1 MTRTTTTTTPTTSRP
16 SAAAALDER
25 KAAIRGVLADLATA
39 AEAAGLPSVAR
50 DVRET
55 RLPKLD
61 DERFTIV
68 VLGEFNHGKS
78 TFVNALLGAPV
89 LPTGITPTTAVLTH
103 VTAGP
108 KVTATV
114 VLESGERKVIDA
126 KRLGDWLTVE
136 GEAAAARPA
145 AAGQGVHHVEVTHP
159 AAAALGE
166 RVTIVDTPGVNDI
179 NEQRAEI
186 TYGVLPRA
194 DAAVFLLDAT
204 QILTASERQFLEE
217 RILRSTRDRLV
228 FVVAKADLLDAAEL
242 AETLAFARK
251 HLAGIVREPVV
262 LPVSAKR
269 ALAGAST
276 LAGATTVDDAHAGR
290 DAPAGDDDPS
300 GMRALVAELGAT
312 VANERRR
319 LLLDNAL
326 ADATRLAAF
335 VRQSLAIRR
344 HSLELPMDELEARIG
359 RAQERLRSGKKVLGS
374 AAETIRAETSALKA
388 RVRQDLAD
396 FAAEFRARLP
406 GDIDDPSIDG
416 VDVQRYLSFFVQD
429 TWKAWA
435 EAEGELVAA
444 ELDRLA
450 ETIIQVTN
458 ENIRDVTQSV
468 AGELGPSDTKVPII
482 VDTLRYDA
490 SVFALGA
497 LGTTV
502 FLFVNG
508 MVGGL
513 LALSAPVL
521 AFILRGRVSAEIKAE
536 AREQAPRAV
545 DRVAA
550 IVGPKMDELVDGF
563 GARLLEFVAE
573 AGEALGRGIAEV
585 LDRALTERRARG
597 AETDARPA
605 VASVDTAL
613 AGVRALDE
621 RIADIRQRVW
631 APDGGEATAPP
642 SA

>member
-1 MTRTTTTTTPTTSRP
+1 MTTPSKPTGAKQPAPAALSMASRG
-16 SAAAALDER
+16 SSWASLDER
-25 KAAIRGVLADLATA
+25 KAAIRGVLTDLAAA
-39 AEAAGLPSVAR
+39 AEAAGLLGVAR

-61 DERFTIV
+61 AERFTIV

-78 TFVNALLGAPV
+78 TFINALLGGPV
-89 LPTGITPTTAVLTH
+89 LPTGITPTTAVLAH
-103 VTAGP
+103 ISQGP
-108 KVTATV
+108 QESATLV
-114 VLESGERKVIDA
+114 FESGARQTIDV
-126 KRLGDWLTVE
+126 KRLPDWLTVE
-136 GEAAAARPA
+136 GLEGKPGEGADAKP
-145 AAGQGVHHVEVTHP
+145 GESLHHVELTHP
-159 AAAALGE
+159 AAILGD

-186 TYGVLPRA
+186 TYGYLPRA

-217 RILRSTRDRLV
+217 RILRSSRDRLL
-228 FVVAKADLLDAAEL
+228 FVVAKVDRLDAAEL
-242 AETLAFARK
+242 EETLAFARK
-251 HLAGIVREPVV
+251 HLAAIVAEPVV

-269 ALAGAST
+269 ALAGDLEGSG
-276 LAGATTVDDAHAGR
+276 L
-290 DAPAGDDDPS
+290 PA
-300 GMRALVAELGAT
+300 VIAELGAT

-326 ADATRLAAF
+326 GDATRLSAF

-344 HSLELPMDELEARIG
+344 RSLELPMGELETRIG
-359 RAQERLRSGKKVLGS
+359 RAKDKLRSGQKVLET

-396 FAAEFRARLP
+396 FTAEFRARLP
-406 GDIDDPSIDG
+406 ADIDAVDG
-416 VDVQRYLSFFVQD
+416 PDVQKYLSFFVQD
-429 TWKAWA
+429 TWKEWT
-435 EAEGELVAA
+435 EAEGELIAA

-450 ETIIQVTN
+450 EQIIQVTN
-458 ENIRDVTQSV
+458 ENIREV
-468 AGELGPSDTKVPII
+468 AQNVSSELGPSDTRVPIF
-482 VDTLRYDA
+482 VDRLKYDA

-502 FLFVNG
+502 FLFVNS

-521 AFILRGRVSAEIKAE
+521 AFILKGRVSAEIKVE

-550 IVGPKMDELVDGF
+550 LVGPKLDELVDGF
-563 GARLLEFVAE
+563 GSRLLEFVAQ
-573 AGEALGRGIAEV
+573 AGDALGRGIAEV
-585 LDRALTERRARG
+585 LDRARDERKARG
-597 AETDARPA
+597 AASDG
-605 VASVDTAL
+605 SVDVAAVDAAL
-613 AGVRALDE
+613 SNVRALDE

-631 APDGGEATAPP
+631 ESPQQDGVGGGSGGESPAR
-642 SA
+642 

>member
-1 MTRTTTTTTPTTSRP
+1 MSKPRKPPVSAGARSKTAWTS
-16 SAAAALDER
+16 LDER
-25 KAAIRGVLADLATA
+25 KAAIRGVLADLGAA

-78 TFVNALLGAPV
+78 TFINALLGAAV

-103 VTAGP
+103 ITHGP
-108 KVTATV
+108 KLAATLVTEA
-114 VLESGERKVIDA
+114 GERKAVDA
-126 KRLGDWLTVE
+126 KKLGEWLTVE
-136 GEAAAARPA
+136 GLEPRGK
-145 AAGQGVHHVEVTHP
+145 AGAGWHHVELEHP
-159 AAAALGE
+159 ARILGD
-166 RVTIVDTPGVNDI
+166 RLTIVDTPGVNDI

-186 TYGVLPRA
+186 TYGYLPRA

-217 RILRSTRDRLV
+217 RILRSTRDRLI

-242 AETLAFARK
+242 AEALAFARK
-251 HLAGIVREPVV
+251 HLATIVPEPVI

-269 ALAGAST
+269 ALAGDA
-276 LAGATTVDDAHAGR
+276 AG
-290 DAPAGDDDPS
+290 S
-300 GMRALVAELGAT
+300 GLPALVEQLGAT
-312 VANERRR
+312 VAHERRR

-326 ADATRLAAF
+326 GDATRLSAF

-344 HSLELPMDELEARIG
+344 RSMELSVGELEERIAR
-359 RAQERLRSGKKVLGS
+359 AKERLHSGRKVLES
-374 AAETIRAETSALKA
+374 AAETIRAETAGLKA

-396 FAAEFRARLP
+396 FTAEFRARLP
-406 GDIDDPSIDG
+406 GDIDAVEG

-429 TWKAWA
+429 TWKAWT
-435 EAEGELVAA
+435 EAEGERIAA

-450 ETIIQVTN
+450 EQIIQVTN
-458 ENIRDVTQSV
+458 ENVRDVTQAVSS
-468 AGELGPSDTKVPII
+468 ELGPSDTKVPIV

-502 FLFVNG
+502 FFFVNS
-508 MVGGL
+508 MVGGV

-521 AFILRGRVSAEIKAE
+521 AFILRGRVAAEIKAE
-536 AREQAPRAV
+536 AREQAPVAI

-550 IVGPKMDELVDGF
+550 LVGPKLDDLIDGF
-563 GARLLEFVAE
+563 AARLLEFVAQ

-585 LDRALTERRARG
+585 LDRALAERRAQG
-597 AETDARPA
+597 AASDAQPE
-605 VASVDTAL
+605 VAAL
-613 AGVRALDE
+613 DAALKGVRALDE
-621 RIADIRQRVW
+621 RIAEIRQRVW
-631 APDGGEATAPP
+631 EPETEDASAPAPTP
-642 SA
+642 AAGD

>member
-1 MTRTTTTTTPTTSRP
+1 MTKPTELRAKP
-16 SAAAALDER
+16 GVGAALDER
-25 KAAIRGVLADLATA
+25 KAAIRGVLADLAAA
-39 AEAAGLPSVAR
+39 AEVAGLPSVAR

-78 TFVNALLGAPV
+78 TFINALLGAPV
-89 LPTGITPTTAVLTH
+89 LPTGITPTTAVLVH

-108 KVTATV
+108 RLTATV
-114 VLESGERKVIDA
+114 VMESGERLTVDPA
-126 KRLGDWLTVE
+126 KLGDWLTVE
-136 GEAAAARPA
+136 GLAAARPA
-145 AAGQGVHHVEVTHP
+145 AAGEDGAAIHHVEITHP

-179 NEQRAEI
+179 NDQRAEI
-186 TYGVLPRA
+186 TYGYLPRA

-204 QILTASERQFLEE
+204 QILTASERQFLEA
-217 RILRSTRDRLV
+217 RILRSSRDRLV

-251 HLAGIVREPVV
+251 HLAAIVPEPVV
-262 LPVSAKR
+262 LPVSARR
-269 ALAGAST
+269 ALA
-276 LAGATTVDDAHAGR
+276 AGR
-290 DAPAGDDDPS
+290 PSAGPDDGS
-300 GMRALVAELGAT
+300 GMAALVAQLGAT
-312 VANERRR
+312 VAHERRR

-335 VRQSLAIRR
+335 VRQSLAMRR
-344 HSLELPMDELEARIG
+344 RSLELPMDELELRIAR
-359 RAQERLRSGKKVLGS
+359 ANERLHSGKKVLES
-374 AAETIRAETSALKA
+374 AAETIRAETAALKA

-406 GDIDDPSIDG
+406 ADIDDHAIDG
-416 VDVQRYLSFFVQD
+416 ADVQKYLSFFVQD
-429 TWKAWA
+429 TWKAWT
-435 EAEGELVAA
+435 EAEGEVVAA

-450 ETIIQVTN
+450 EQIIQVTN
-458 ENIRDVTQSV
+458 ENIREVTQSV

-502 FLFVNG
+502 FLFVNA

-521 AFILRGRVSAEIKAE
+521 AFILRGRVGAEIKAE
-536 AREQAPRAV
+536 AREQAPRAI

-550 IVGPKMDELVDGF
+550 LVGPKLDELIDGF

-585 LDRALTERRARG
+585 LDRARQERRARG
-597 AETDARPA
+597 ASSDARPDVAAIDAA
-605 VASVDTAL
+605 VG
-613 AGVRALDE
+613 GVRALDE

-631 APDGGEATAPP
+631 EPDAGGTEPPPTA
-642 SA
+642 AGA

>member
-1 MTRTTTTTTPTTSRP
+1 MTQREDAKKVWGT
-16 SAAAALDER
+16 LDER

-50 DVRET
+50 DVREI

-61 DERFTIV
+61 DERLTIV

-78 TFVNALLGAPV
+78 TFINALLGAPV

-103 VTAGP
+103 ISQGA
-108 KVTATV
+108 KVAATLV
-114 VLESGERKVIDA
+114 MESGDRKAVDV
-126 KRLGDWLTVE
+126 KKLGEWLTVE
-136 GEAAAARPA
+136 GLAEKK
-145 AAGQGVHHVEVTHP
+145 AGQGVHHVELTHP
-159 AAAALGE
+159 AAILDE

-186 TYGVLPRA
+186 TYGYLPRA

-204 QILTASERQFLEE
+204 QILSASERQFLEE
-217 RILRSTRDRLV
+217 RILRSSRDRLI

-251 HLAGIVREPVV
+251 HLAAIVPEPVV

-269 ALAGAST
+269 ALAGDAEASGLT
-276 LAGATTVDDAHAGR
+276 AV
-290 DAPAGDDDPS
+290 
-300 GMRALVAELGAT
+300 VAELGAT

-326 ADATRLAAF
+326 GDATRLAAF

-344 HSLELPMDELEARIG
+344 KSFELPMDELESRIG
-359 RAQERLRSGKKVLGS
+359 RAKDKLRSGQKVLET
-374 AAETIRAETSALKA
+374 AAETIRAETAALKA

-396 FAAEFRARLP
+396 FTAEFRTRLP
-406 GDIDDPSIDG
+406 TDIDAVDG
-416 VDVQRYLSFFVQD
+416 LDVQKYLSFFVQD
-429 TWKAWA
+429 TWKAWT

-450 ETIIQVTN
+450 EQIIQVTN
-458 ENIRDVTQSV
+458 ENIREV
-468 AGELGPSDTKVPII
+468 AQNVSGELGPSDTKVPIV
-482 VDTLRYDA
+482 VDTLKYDA

-502 FLFVNG
+502 FLFVNS
-508 MVGGL
+508 MVGGA

-521 AFILRGRVSAEIKAE
+521 AFILKGRVAAEIKAE
-536 AREQAPRAV
+536 AREQAPKAV

-550 IVGPKMDELVDGF
+550 LVGPKLDELVDGF
-563 GARLLEFVAE
+563 GARLLEFVAQ
-573 AGEALGRGIAEV
+573 AGDALGKGIAEV
-585 LDRALTERRARG
+585 LDRARTERQARG
-597 AETDARPA
+597 AASDARADVAA
-605 VASVDTAL
+605 VDAAVHD
-613 AGVRALDE
+613 VRALDE

-631 APDGGEATAPP
+631 ADGEGTEP
-642 SA
+642 SVR